1 MSINFNFTPD
11 LSTYEARLKVARTK
25 LAPKIDRLA
34 SEKFIFGANDETNI
48 PKEVVMSPILANL
61 VEDFKVNKVTGLAVL
76 RTRGGMGKT
85 TAARIILRLASRGL
99 MFHGANSRNPVYW
112 RNVAENLGLPADI
125 SNKDTE
131 WIQVLVET
139 VARGYNET
147 EELSFLD
154 KMIRGCCT
162 LFDTTVGDLVEQPC
176 LLPDEVEFNP
186 AMTRAAIIFDDFNRM
201 TNHDLIFFEQVYR
214 VARGIDRVYCVVMT
228 QDATIANALIDMN
241 AWIKLN
247 PLQGCYVSSINPL
260 IDDVPQDTGHYPH
273 PTWAVAWTLE
283 ELQALVVS
291 RYDDQILGLVQIRA
305 GMSPSGLLKLC
316 DGAEAQLKT
325 RII

>member
-1 MSINFNFTPD
+1 
-11 LSTYEARLKVARTK
+11 
-25 LAPKIDRLA
+25 
-34 SEKFIFGANDETNI
+34 
-48 PKEVVMSPILANL
+48 
-61 VEDFKVNKVTGLAVL
+61 
-76 RTRGGMGKT
+76 
-85 TAARIILRLASRGL
+85 
-99 MFHGANSRNPVYW
+99 
-112 RNVAENLGLPADI
+112 
-125 SNKDTE
+125 
-131 WIQVLVET
+131 
-139 VARGYNET
+139 
-147 EELSFLD
+147 
-154 KMIRGCCT
+154 MIRGCCT

-273 PTWAVAWTLE
+273 RRWTVAWTL
-283 ELQALVVS
+283 
-291 RYDDQILGLVQIRA
+291 
-305 GMSPSGLLKLC
+305 
-316 DGAEAQLKT
+316 
-325 RII
+325 